1 MGDSRESPRC
11 VEQRQ
16 IRGTV
21 GLEMLASRLLTP
33 SFGCWPRFFASAS
46 EARDALAHVSE
57 GEKKTKG
64 LDRNRDGTIRL
75 NFAIVSPT
83 EAEVV
88 HRLLYATYYPAEP
101 LISHLGLCTGLNSIK
116 DLDKVVEERLA
127 SNLTLVAFDE
137 SGRPV
142 GAAVNNVCNKNEVRI
157 DLEEELKDVKD
168 PRYKPIQA
176 IHHTLRRQNDD
187 VYDQIGIDKMFSIG
201 MIGVEKTGL
210 GIATNL
216 IRRSVLLAG
225 CLGFRGIKTEAPGAF
240 SREAFERVGFQA
252 GSAIDYNS
260 FDFYG
265 EKVFQGLKSGDSE
278 ITFMRKKF
286 FQSSLKH
293 IL

>member
-1 MGDSRESPRC
+1 MGEAREESPRDNSA
-11 VEQRQ
+11 QQ
-16 IRGTV
+16 MRGTV
-21 GLEMLASRLLTP
+21 GLRMGQLASRILNP
-33 SFGCWPRFFASAS
+33 SLGCSWPRFASSAA

-57 GEKKTKG
+57 GEKKRKG

-75 NFAIVSPT
+75 NFAIVSST
-83 EAEVV
+83 EAVD
-88 HRLLYATYYPAEP
+88 RLLYATYYPTEP
-101 LISHLGLCTGLNSIK
+101 LISHLGLCNGLNSIK
-116 DLDKVVEERLA
+116 DLDKVVEDRLA

-142 GAAVNNVCNKNEVRI
+142 GAAVNNVCNQNEVR
-157 DLEEELKDVKD
+157 LELEDELKDVKD

-201 MIGVEKTGL
+201 MIGVETTGL

-252 GSAIDYNS
+252 GSA
-260 FDFYG
+260 
-265 EKVFQGLKSGDSE
+265 
-278 ITFMRKKF
+278 
-286 FQSSLKH
+286 
-293 IL
+293 

>member
-1 MGDSRESPRC
+1 MGSA
-11 VEQRQ
+11 QQ
-16 IRGTV
+16 MRGTV
-21 GLEMLASRLLTP
+21 GVGLKMQLASRILNP
-33 SFGCWPRFFASAS
+33 SLGCSWPRFASSAA

-88 HRLLYATYYPAEP
+88 HRLLYATYYPTEP
-101 LISHLGLCTGLNSIK
+101 LISHLGLCNGLNSIK
-116 DLDKVVEERLA
+116 DLDKVVEDRLA

-142 GAAVNNVCNKNEVRI
+142 GAAVNNVCNQNEVR
-157 DLEEELKDVKD
+157 LELEDELKDVKD

-176 IHHTLRRQNDD
+176 IHHTL
-187 VYDQIGIDKMFSIG
+187 SIG
-201 MIGVEKTGL
+201 MIGVETTGL

-260 FDFYG
+260 FDFNG
-265 EKVFQGLKSGDSE
+265 EKVFHGLKSGDTE

>member
-1 MGDSRESPRC
+1 
-11 VEQRQ
+11 
-16 IRGTV
+16 
-21 GLEMLASRLLTP
+21 
-33 SFGCWPRFFASAS
+33 
-46 EARDALAHVSE
+46 
-57 GEKKTKG
+57 
-64 LDRNRDGTIRL
+64 
-75 NFAIVSPT
+75 
-83 EAEVV
+83 VV
-88 HRLLYATYYPAEP
+88 HRLLYASYYPTEP

-157 DLEEELKDVKD
+157 ELEEELKDVKD
-168 PRYKPIQA
+168 PRYKPIRA

-252 GSAIDYNS
+252 GSTIDYNS
-260 FDFYG
+260 FEFYG

>member
-1 MGDSRESPRC
+1 MGSRESPRC

-21 GLEMLASRLLTP
+21 GLEMLASRILTP

-57 GEKKTKG
+57 GEKKRKG

-101 LISHLGLCTGLNSIK
+101 LVSH
-116 DLDKVVEERLA
+116 
-127 SNLTLVAFDE
+127 LTLVAFDE

-157 DLEEELKDVKD
+157 DLEEELRDVKD
-168 PRYKPIQA
+168 PRYKPIRA

-252 GSAIDYNS
+252 GSTIDYNS
-260 FDFYG
+260 YEFYG

>member
-1 MGDSRESPRC
+1 
-11 VEQRQ
+11 
-16 IRGTV
+16 
-21 GLEMLASRLLTP
+21 
-33 SFGCWPRFFASAS
+33 
-46 EARDALAHVSE
+46 
-57 GEKKTKG
+57 
-64 LDRNRDGTIRL
+64 
-75 NFAIVSPT
+75 
-83 EAEVV
+83 VV
-88 HRLLYATYYPAEP
+88 HRLLYATYYPTEP
-101 LISHLGLCTGLNSIK
+101 LISHLGLCNGLNSIK

-142 GAAVNNVCNKNEVRI
+142 GAAVNNVCNKNEVR
-157 DLEEELKDVKD
+157 LELEDELKDVKD

-201 MIGVEKTGL
+201 MIGVETTGL

-216 IRRSVLLAG
+216 IRRSVLLAGLQLLISANLKIFTG

>member
-1 MGDSRESPRC
+1 VG
-11 VEQRQ
+11 VGQQR

-21 GLEMLASRLLTP
+21 GLEMLVSRILAPTFAS
-33 SFGCWPRFFASAS
+33 CPRFFSSAS
-46 EARDALAHVSE
+46 EARDALDHVSE

-75 NFAIVSPT
+75 NFAIVSPK

-88 HRLLYATYYPAEP
+88 HRLLYATYYPTEP
-101 LISHLGLCTGLNSIK
+101 LISHLGLCKGLNSIA

-137 SGRPV
+137 TGRPV
-142 GAAVNNVCNKNEVRI
+142 GAAVNNVCNKHEVGVE
-157 DLEEELKDVKD
+157 LEEELKDVED
-168 PRYKPIQA
+168 PRYKPIRA